1 MNSTGRFTDELR
13 RLIARSYDICQNCGS
28 TLPREVAAYAGYAK
42 DGSPLYVGVKA
53 TVRWRRYTGVMTRYY
68 FHARGPR
75 RYVADY
81 EGFDLLDFQASYD
94 IAVQTIRDIA
104 NDPVALQVHA
114 DWTMEVTD
122 ETGQTALTIP
132 FSKAA
137 NQSSGGAVFRVSLPF
152 AEVGPR

>member
-1 MNSTGRFTDELR
+1 MCL
-13 RLIARSYDICQNCGS
+13 
-28 TLPREVAAYAGYAK
+28 LPTTRAA
-42 DGSPLYVGVKA
+42 SRCP
-53 TVRWRRYTGVMTRYY
+53 
-68 FHARGPR
+68 RGPR